1 MLIGRF
7 CNLNMFILS
16 NADAVLFHTNT
27 GGFYLYFDLFVLKT
41 YKHED
46 LLILFYYRIPL
57 LVTPYTLEDLKCYID
72 KNNNNFQTIKIVMI
86 VDIKL

>member
-7 CNLNMFILS
+7 YNLNMFILS

-46 LLILFYYRIPL
+46 L
-57 LVTPYTLEDLKCYID
+57 
-72 KNNNNFQTIKIVMI
+72 
-86 VDIKL
+86 